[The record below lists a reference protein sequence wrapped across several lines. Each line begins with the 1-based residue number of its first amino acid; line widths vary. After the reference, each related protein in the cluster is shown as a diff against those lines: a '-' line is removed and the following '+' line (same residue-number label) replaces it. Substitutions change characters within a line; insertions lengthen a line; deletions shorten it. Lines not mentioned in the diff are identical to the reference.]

1 MVEIINFNGEDNIVI
16 QSTNI
21 NGNLIEQQKS
31 FQDFVVPYSA
41 SYQTQIEDLQDTI
54 EDKKRLSGFINK
66 EVLELYLKKEKLE
79 NEKANKEQQVAH
91 LLKELNGK
99 DINDT
104 SSLFQQ
110 AFNYFIEGDVDAA
123 LSVLEETKIKEEE
136 KKDNKN
142 SKQYAEIRILKA
154 RLLIIKNKFEEAGR
168 NYEKAI
174 GIYKDW
180 KAALEVGNFFKF
192 LDDFTKA
199 EHYYQ
204 ISLPEAD
211 TDYRKILSL
220 NNLAL
225 VHRANNNFEDAD
237 DFLNKAFLLI
247 KNLGETQ
254 SEADL
259 AYYAM
264 VLHNIA
270 NQWIDKSE
278 FSNAE
283 ECYKTVLK
291 IRKELA
297 EKDPNKYLY
306 QVAETANNL
315 GLVKKYQEDYKIA
328 RDYLQEAQEIIEDL
342 AKNVDTNY
350 NLDLALTNR
359 NIALLESKDQIKTK
373 DEVEELYLKA
383 LDAFNKLPK
392 PIKEI
397 NKAKAFIV
405 GFYNNLGSF
414 QVNNDEFS
422 IANTSFK
429 KSLKIAKEL
438 AEQNP
443 SRYLPEVASAH
454 HNIGNNFAETGDY
467 TEAEKHFK
475 KALDILKN
483 FIDLIPEKFEVT
495 FAKTHMCLSVLY
507 TDNAL
512 NNQGLFQKNILK
524 SIELYEKYADKNP
537 DAKEW
542 LKVAK
547 DILAEWKKKWLENFD
562 KVIDETFDEYD
573 EVFKAL
579 A

>member
-31 FQDFVVPYSA
+31 FIDFVVPFSA
-41 SYQTQIEDLQDTI
+41 SYQTQIDDLQDTI
-54 EDKKRLSGFINK
+54 EDKKRLNGFINK
-66 EVLELYLKKEKLE
+66 EILELYLKKEKLE
-79 NEKANKEQQVAH
+79 NEKVNKEKQVAH
-91 LLKELNGK
+91 LLKELDGK
-99 DINDT
+99 NINDK

-110 AFNYFIEGDVDAA
+110 AFNYFIDGDIDIA
-123 LSVLEETKIKEEE
+123 LSVLDEEKIQEEE
-136 KKDNKN
+136 KKNNGN
-142 SKQYAEIRILKA
+142 SKQNAEIRILKA
-154 RLLIIKNKFEEAGR
+154 KLLIIKNKFEEAGK
-168 NYEKAI
+168 NYEKALNHF
-174 GIYKDW
+174 KDW
-180 KAALEVGNFFKF
+180 ESSFEAGNFFMF
-192 LDDFTKA
+192 YQDYPKA
-199 EHYYQ
+199 ENHYQ
-204 ISLPEAD
+204 ISLIEAD

-225 VHRANNNFEDAD
+225 VHKANNNIKDAD
-237 DFLNKAFLLI
+237 DFLNEAFLLS

-264 VLHNIA
+264 VLHNIG

-283 ECYKTVLK
+283 ECYKAVLK
-291 IRKELA
+291 IRKQLE
-297 EKDPNKYLY
+297 EKNPNKYSY

-315 GLVKKYQEDYKIA
+315 GLVKKYQKDYENAKNH
-328 RDYLQEAQEIIEDL
+328 LQEAQEIIEDL
-342 AKNVDTNY
+342 AKNVDINY
-350 NLDLALTNR
+350 YLDLALTQR
-359 NIALLESKDQIKTK
+359 NIALLESKNKNKTK
-373 DEVEELYLKA
+373 DQVVELYLKA

-392 PIKEI
+392 PIREI
-397 NKAKAFIV
+397 NKAKAFIA
-405 GFYNNLGSF
+405 GFYNNLGLF
-414 QVNNDEFS
+414 QKNNQEES
-422 IANTSFK
+422 KANTSFQ
-429 KSLKIAKEL
+429 KSLNIASEL

-454 HNIGNNFAETGDY
+454 HNIGNNFAETGHY

-524 SIELYEKYADKNP
+524 SIELYEKYADRDP
-537 DAKEW
+537 EAKEW

-547 DILAEWKKKWLENFD
+547 DILVDWKKKWLENFD